1 MLRSSLHLALVA
13 ALSTAGLTTT
23 GLLLPSPARAAGPSA
38 DPDALYEEGRKDFNS
53 GFFKS
58 AIEKFEAAYR
68 QSKDPLILYN
78 IGQTYKKLY
87 DDEPKVEFL
96 KKARSALRDYVAA
109 IEKNPGLGAD
119 PDEVK
124 PVLADIDAELARVEP
139 AATPEGPEEPPTP
152 DPARAVDPGK
162 KLRLAGVGLMGG
174 GGAFL
179 VLGGILGGV
188 FAAKGSRL
196 SEQLN
201 GASGLY
207 SQQTDMN
214 CPATMQAGEPG
225 GCQKL
230 RDDVETTR
238 DDGQKANTASVV
250 SFAVVG
256 GVGALLLIG
265 GIVSYSLGKK
275 RTSEWQAETA
285 RVRVAPTF
293 GGLVLEGR
301 F

>member
-13 ALSTAGLTTT
+13 AIFTAGLSTAGLS
-23 GLLLPSPARAAGPSA
+23 LPSPARAAGPA
-38 DPDALYEEGRKDFNS
+38 TVDPDALYEEGRKDFNS

-96 KKARSALRDYVAA
+96 KKARSALRDYVTAV
-109 IEKNPGLGAD
+109 EKDPGLGAD

-139 AATPEGPEEPPTP
+139 ASASEGPQEPPSP
-152 DPARAVDPGK
+152 APARAADPGK
-162 KLRLAGVGLMGG
+162 RARLAGVGLMGS
-174 GGAFL
+174 GGAVL
-179 VLGGILGGV
+179 VIGGILGGV

-196 SEQLN
+196 SEQLT
-201 GASGLY
+201 GIYA
-207 SQQTDMN
+207 QQTDKN
-214 CPATMQAGEPG
+214 CPAMLQTGEPD
-225 GCQKL
+225 GCQQL
-230 RDDVETTR
+230 RDDVDSTR
-238 DDGQKANTASVV
+238 SDGKKANTASVV
-250 SFAVVG
+250 SFGLVG
-256 GVGALLLIG
+256 GLGALLLIG

-275 RTSEWQAETA
+275 RTAEWKAETA
-285 RVRVAPTF
+285 RVRVSPSF
-293 GGLVLEGR
+293 GGLVVEGR